1 MPTNFRSI
9 INHSD
14 WFSDWPKAYSAIP
27 QPRPTLLW
35 ISQKSDPITVYNL
48 MLSVPFRSYSISP
61 SKVTLE
67 TSYFYCNGFRFVDR
81 KYGRPIVK
89 YGRPIT
95 IEQSTNHGLL
105 SIDCHISRLSVDI
118 ATWDTWSTQD
128 TSFGVKNN
136 LSQNLLSA
144 CEFCD
149 VYSFFKGWEGS
160 GFYMIQSSTRILLS
174 VREIFPWNF
183 IICLI
188 SDESAWEITPGQRGY
203 L

>member
-1 MPTNFRSI
+1 
-9 INHSD
+9 
-14 WFSDWPKAYSAIP
+14 
-27 QPRPTLLW
+27 
-35 ISQKSDPITVYNL
+35 
-48 MLSVPFRSYSISP
+48 MLSVPLRSYSISP

-95 IEQSTNHGLL
+95 IEQSTNRGLL

-149 VYSFFKGWEGS
+149 VYSFFKGGGGE
-160 GFYMIQSSTRILLS
+160 RILYDPILYQNIV
-174 VREIFPWNF
+174 VR
-183 IICLI
+183 
-188 SDESAWEITPGQRGY
+188 AWDFSLEFHNLLDFWWIRMGDYARTEGLPVILPCCNGTVKEKQPKKKNENWKSNKQT
-203 L
+203 